1 MYYAL
6 ILLLWNR
13 FCSVLSKTNIMRHS
27 VAILLFFL
35 LFTLNA
41 TGQNDPGAV
50 KILDKFSANA
60 HGAPSV
66 SIKFEL
72 VTTNQTDNTNDT
84 LAGSVILSKDK
95 YKLDLPDNIVW
106 FNGETSW
113 SLLPA
118 EKEVTITKADKKDN
132 SFQSRPS
139 LIFSMYKKGY
149 KCRLID
155 EKADSYIID
164 LYPEDIKN
172 EILRVRL
179 SIGKT
184 LLNLNSLEYKKRDG
198 IIITLHVKE
207 YDLKV
212 KPESDTFVFQPGK
225 FKGVEII
232 DMR

>member
-13 FCSVLSKTNIMRHS
+13 FCNDLSKTYIMRS
-27 VAILLFFL
+27 KVAILLLLF
-35 LFTLNA
+35 LFTLNTTA
-41 TGQNDPGAV
+41 QNDPEAV

-60 HGAPSV
+60 LGAPSV

-132 SFQSRPS
+132 SFQNRPS

-149 KCRLID
+149 KCRLIED
-155 EKADSYIID
+155 KADSYIID

-184 LLNLNSLEYKKRDG
+184 LLNLNSLEYKRRDG
-198 IIITLHVKE
+198 VIITVHVKE

-212 KPESDTFVFQPGK
+212 KPDSDTFIFQPDK
-225 FKGVEII
+225 HKGVEII